1 MNTLLLRLAGPMQSW
16 GTQSRFFTRDTG
28 LEPSKSGVI
37 GLLCAA
43 LGWGRETSLE
53 ELAGLRMGVRVDRAG
68 VMKMDYQTTGGGT
81 LPDGSPYGVRRAS
94 DTRGE
99 TVLSDRYYL
108 ADADFLVGLES
119 DDAGLLHR
127 IEEALQRPVW
137 QIYLGRKAFVP
148 SVPVHI
154 LGGFR
159 PDEDLETAL
168 RQHPWP
174 RADLHV
180 PSSRWWPEQL
190 RLTLESPSGSDVR
203 MDQPE
208 GASFTTRSFLPRRV
222 ENRFLKLG
230 TGDKDV
236 PIRQESGEGG
246 DVPIAPGDQSE
257 EP

>member
-68 VMKMDYQTTGGGT
+68 VMKMDYQTAGGGT

-127 IEEALQRPVW
+127 IEEALKRPVW

-154 LGGFR
+154 PGGFR

-174 RADLHV
+174 RADLDV
-180 PSSRWWPEQL
+180 PS
-190 RLTLESPSGSDVR
+190 LTLAARTAASDTGEPQRVGR
-203 MDQPE
+203 AHGPARGGILHHTEFSAPTGGEQVPE
-208 GASFTTRSFLPRRV
+208 
-222 ENRFLKLG
+222 
-230 TGDKDV
+230 TGD
-236 PIRQESGEGG
+236 G
-246 DVPIAPGDQSE
+246 
-257 EP
+257 